1 MIYFFSTRSV
11 QVHSCQYSTPDRV
24 HKEEVMASHFVLNII
39 DSLRHLNK
47 LKMSPESV
55 SFETFRKWGKCKG
68 KTADFF
74 IVRFCGVHVE
84 RTLHEQECIPVGCV
98 PAAR

>member
-1 MIYFFSTRSV
+1 MYR
-11 QVHSCQYSTPDRV
+11 VHSCQYSTPDRV

-39 DSLRHLNK
+39 DSMRHLNK

-68 KTADFF
+68 KTAEFF
-74 IVRFCGVHVE
+74 HSPVLRCSCG
-84 RTLHEQECIPVGCV
+84 TYTS
-98 PAAR
+98 